1 MLPRRTRLRIKGEK
15 CQWAL
20 ASAPDYR
27 VHAQG
32 YASVIPFVTTGPFV
46 TRLAVCCALAASC
59 ALHAAAL
66 ADPAADPKLAQLL
79 RSVEAR
85 YNRAQSL
92 KLDFSETYAAPGHP
106 VQTESGTL
114 LLRKP
119 GRMRWDYSFPAGKIY
134 LSDGKDVYLYTPG
147 DHRAEKS
154 KLKESEDMRAP
165 LAFLLGKLNFEKE
178 FKEFSTRPEGPPE
191 NGDRWITA
199 WPKSQNL
206 LYTEVEFLASPDG
219 SIRRVNVTGQDH
231 SKLNFTFSNEKMN
244 APAPPALFTFHPPPG
259 VEVVDSGQ

>member
-15 CQWAL
+15 CQWPL
-20 ASAPDYR
+20 ASCPDYR

-32 YASVIPFVTTGPFV
+32 YASVIPFVTTGPFA

-59 ALHAAAL
+59 ALQ
-66 ADPAADPKLAQLL
+66 ADSPRDPKLAQLL

-106 VQTESGTL
+106 VQSESGTL

-119 GRMRWDYSFPAGKIY
+119 GRMRWDYSSPAGKIY

-147 DHRAEKS
+147 DRRVEKS

-178 FKEFSTRPEGPPE
+178 FREFSARPDGE
-191 NGDRWITA
+191 DTWITA

-244 APAPPALFTFHPPPG
+244 APAPPALFAFHPPPG

>member
-1 MLPRRTRLRIKGEK
+1 M
-15 CQWAL
+15 
-20 ASAPDYR
+20 
-27 VHAQG
+27 
-32 YASVIPFVTTGPFV
+32 

-59 ALHAAAL
+59 ALW
-66 ADPAADPKLAQLL
+66 ADSPADSKLQQLL
-79 RSVEAR
+79 QSVEAR

-92 KLDFSETYAAPGHP
+92 KLDFSETYTAPGHP

-119 GRMRWDYSFPAGKIY
+119 GRMRWDYSSPAGKLY
-134 LSDGKDVYLYTPG
+134 VSDGKDVYLYTPG
-147 DHRAEKS
+147 DHTAEKS

-165 LAFLLGKLNFEKE
+165 LAFLLGKLNFAKE
-178 FKEFSTRPEGPPE
+178 FKSFSTRPEG
-191 NGDRWITA
+191 GADGGATWITA

-206 LYTEVEFLASPDG
+206 MYTQVEFLAAPDG

-231 SKLNFTFSNEKMN
+231 SKLDFTFSNEKMN
-244 APAPPALFTFHPPPG
+244 APAPPGLFTFHPPAG